1 VQHRRSGL
9 EPSVEA
15 AVGVDGGVGGIQLG
29 AAGVVAGGS
38 RGFKVGAGEAAG
50 ADVEIDEQV
59 AGFGAGGAFVGE
71 GVEVAG
77 DAHDAVG
84 GVAAVALD
92 EDGAEGGHDGGDVF
106 VAFTFAFAGFS
117 FAFAAAFSLTV
128 EVEVEVEVG
137 IGDAAGGVRES
148 NDRKQS
154 DSSDPSAAPHVQVPA
169 RARLS
174 ARVGMTSPQE
184 TQVRFST
191 LAS

>member
-128 EVEVEVEVG
+128 EVEVG
-137 IGDAAGGVRES
+137 IWDAAGGVPES